1 MKMWIRSLDFIMVKV
16 VAGFLCR
23 IGRFSNSRS
32 LTSIITTVCLG
43 DILVRLSQLL
53 VTLLNGWI
61 FLVILRQN
69 QHLNPRLAEHLNDE
83 VVFGQNRPT
92 IVRWWSSSVR
102 ALGQFSMCSALWSV
116 RYRFY
121 QKSLIFKH
129 HKSFS

>member
-32 LTSIITTVCLG
+32 LASIITTVCLG

-61 FLVILRQN
+61 FLVILHQN
-69 QHLNPRLAEHLNDE
+69 QHLNPRLATENLNDE
-83 VVFGQNRPT
+83 VAFGQNRPT
-92 IVRWWSSSVR
+92 MMCWWSYAARS
-102 ALGQFSMCSALWSV
+102 LGQFSMCSTLWSV
-116 RYRFY
+116 RYKFCR
-121 QKSLIFKH
+121 KSLIFNI
-129 HKSFS
+129 